1 MRNLRSTTIDPKEK
15 SQIQTN
21 ETEEEE
27 TWEDGFLMKS
37 FVWVF
42 RSPDG
47 RYAQTDLHEASH
59 EAWWDVALS
68 MMVAGRVLVH
78 IHKWFQR

>member
-1 MRNLRSTTIDPKEK
+1 MRNLHSKTIDTKEK
-15 SQIQTN
+15 SAIQTN
-21 ETEEEE
+21 EEEE
-27 TWEDGFLMKS
+27 TWEDSFLMKS

-47 RYAQTDLHEASH
+47 RYAQTDLHEASQ

-68 MMVAGRVLVH
+68 MMVVGRVLVH
-78 IHKWFQR
+78 IHKWFKT